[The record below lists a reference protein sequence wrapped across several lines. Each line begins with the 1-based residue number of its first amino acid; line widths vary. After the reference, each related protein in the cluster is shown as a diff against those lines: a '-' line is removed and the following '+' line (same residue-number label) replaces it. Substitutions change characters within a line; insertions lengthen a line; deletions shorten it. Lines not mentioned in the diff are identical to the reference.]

1 MEGIAVSAHEL
12 LVLCGALSSEREVS
26 LRSGSAVAK
35 ALPGSRLVVL
45 DADALPD
52 WVDGRRH
59 IVIPMLHGGWGEGG
73 GLQGE
78 LEARGVAFAGSDAA
92 ASRLCMDKVATKARL
107 RSAGLPVA
115 DEVAFDA
122 VAPPSASD
130 VIARLGSSLFVKPV
144 DQGSSVGLHRIE
156 GLAELERVLRSL
168 GRGRWMAE
176 PRLSG
181 RELTVGLLD
190 GSALAVVEIL
200 TPDGVY
206 DYHSKYAPGGSRHLA
221 PAPLT
226 PELAASVTT
235 AAEGAFRACGCRD
248 FARVDIILSSR
259 GDFHILEVNTL
270 PGMTETSL
278 LPDCAACRGLS
289 YADLAARLVRG
300 ARLRAEARV
309 Q

>member
-1 MEGIAVSAHEL
+1 MSAHEL

-52 WVDGRRH
+52 WVDARRH

-176 PRLSG
+176 PHLSG

>member
-1 MEGIAVSAHEL
+1 MSEREL
-12 LVLCGALSSEREVS
+12 LVLCGARSSEREVS
-26 LRSGSAVAK
+26 LRSGAAVAK

-45 DADALPD
+45 DQDVLPD
-52 WVDGRRH
+52 WVDAQSH

-73 GLQGE
+73 GLQAE
-78 LEARGVAFAGSDAA
+78 LEARGIAFAGSGAA

-115 DEVAFDA
+115 PEVVFEASA
-122 VAPPSASD
+122 APVASD
-130 VIARLGSSLFVKPV
+130 VIARLGTALFVKPV
-144 DQGSSVGLHRIE
+144 DQGSSVGLHRIQ

-168 GRGRWMAE
+168 VAGRWMAE
-176 PRLSG
+176 PLLLG
-181 RELTVGLLD
+181 RELTVGILD

-221 PAPLT
+221 PAPL
-226 PELAASVTT
+226 PAELATSITT
-235 AAEGAFRACGCRD
+235 AAEAAFRACGCRD
-248 FARVDIILSSR
+248 FARVDIILSPQ

-278 LPDCAACRGLS
+278 LPDCAACRGLT
-289 YADLAARLVRG
+289 YADLAARLAHG
-300 ARLRAEARV
+300 ARLRAEA
-309 Q
+309 QAP

>member
-1 MEGIAVSAHEL
+1 MSAHEL

-176 PRLSG
+176 PHLSG

>member
-1 MEGIAVSAHEL
+1 MSAHEL

-52 WVDGRRH
+52 WVDARRH

>member
-107 RSAGLPVA
+107 RSAG
-115 DEVAFDA
+115 
-122 VAPPSASD
+122 
-130 VIARLGSSLFVKPV
+130 
-144 DQGSSVGLHRIE
+144 
-156 GLAELERVLRSL
+156 
-168 GRGRWMAE
+168 
-176 PRLSG
+176 
-181 RELTVGLLD
+181 
-190 GSALAVVEIL
+190 
-200 TPDGVY
+200 
-206 DYHSKYAPGGSRHLA
+206 
-221 PAPLT
+221 
-226 PELAASVTT
+226 
-235 AAEGAFRACGCRD
+235 
-248 FARVDIILSSR
+248 
-259 GDFHILEVNTL
+259 
-270 PGMTETSL
+270 
-278 LPDCAACRGLS
+278 
-289 YADLAARLVRG
+289 
-300 ARLRAEARV
+300 
-309 Q
+309 

>member
-1 MEGIAVSAHEL
+1 MSAYEL

-52 WVDGRRH
+52 WVDARRH

-122 VAPPSASD
+122 VAPPAASD

-176 PRLSG
+176 PHLSG

>member
-1 MEGIAVSAHEL
+1 MSAHEL

-176 PRLSG
+176 PHLSG

-206 DYHSKYAPGGSRHLA
+206 DYHSKYAPGGSSHLA

>member
-52 WVDGRRH
+52 WVDARRH

-176 PRLSG
+176 PHLSG